1 MRFFQ
6 IVIIVLV
13 LLGILLAI
21 VLLQQKDKP
30 RDTDAKQPDEE
41 QTDVSAS
48 HSAKIF
54 FVVIGVSIVVLCVTV
69 VAFHML
75 G

>member
-6 IVIIVLV
+6 IVIIVLI
-13 LLGILLAI
+13 LLGIFLAI
-21 VLLQQKDKP
+21 VILQQKNKP
-30 RDTDAKQPDEE
+30 RDTDAKQPDEG

-48 HSAKIF
+48 RSAKIF
-54 FVVIGVSIVVLCVTV
+54 FVVIGVSIVLLCVTV
-69 VAFHML
+69 VVFHML